1 MSGLEW
7 LAVPPILESGVKA
20 IFKAYMLN
28 KAALETFDDAVKAVS
43 DLEVCHLRLVFWLI
57 ASGTISAR
65 ADGEA
70 SDPVRPPEL
79 MQQLY
84 PVILSQFQ
92 DDFAELQ
99 TIFSRY
105 KFPVTLSEYSLVGQE
120 ATRPSV
126 PWTVD
131 SIRAVQG
138 QIMAKLKQDMSYRR
152 KVKFQ
157 TIDKKRVQDILSRL
171 SKHLD
176 SLFSSLSAAGRLQW
190 DVEDRIYTLSKVSN
204 KPIKELLNLVQE
216 ARFNGETAHAARFM
230 TVATFKQAKG
240 EYLHHLEAQRGLRPV
255 TRYSTYLKDASL
267 ELDAASR
274 PTARQLGSL
283 RVAGVRDQSVM
294 VEMFRKKDRGG
305 LVLIQQAEVNLLCSL
320 LSGSSPDIHPDLR
333 VLQCLGHLT
342 HPTDMNLYALVFAL
356 PQTSSA
362 SMPITLQSL
371 LLVERNTPERLP
383 TLESRLSLAIQ
394 LAKAVWRIHHYGWFH
409 KSLLSSNIL
418 FFPSKSDE
426 EPDIARGFFLAGFD
440 NMRLQT
446 SLGLTNTASAADMTS
461 RANFYRHPAFMGG
474 VTDFSVVD
482 GYAPAFDL
490 WSLGVILCEIAMW
503 TPVDSGKFVRS
514 GSRSNTN
521 TPEQMAQRFK
531 ARKGEELYP
540 QSPISELAH
549 RMGTGYERAVVNCF
563 AAGDNAR
570 EPRWVAENIIRPLIQ
585 STDK

>member
-1 MSGLEW
+1 MQEGR
-7 LAVPPILESGVKA
+7 
-20 IFKAYMLN
+20 
-28 KAALETFDDAVKAVS
+28 AALETFDDAVKAVS

-65 ADGEA
+65 ADGEVN
-70 SDPVRPPEL
+70 DPVRPPEL

-99 TIFSRY
+99 TIFARY
-105 KFPVTLSEYSLVGQE
+105 KFPVTFAECSLVGEE
-120 ATRPSV
+120 AARPSV

-138 QIMAKLKQDMSYRR
+138 QIMAKLKQDMSYHR

-157 TIDKKRVQDILSRL
+157 TMDKKRVEDILSRL

-190 DVEDRIYTLSKVSN
+190 DVEDRIYTLSKVPN
-204 KPIKELLNLVQE
+204 KPINELLVLAQE
-216 ARFNGETAHAARFM
+216 ARFQGEGAHAARYM
-230 TVATFKQAKG
+230 TVATFKQAKE
-240 EYLHHLEAQRGLRPV
+240 EYLHHMDAQRGLRPV
-255 TRYSTYLKDASL
+255 TRYSTYLGNAIL
-267 ELDAASR
+267 ELDAASH
-274 PTARQLGSL
+274 PAARQLGKL
-283 RVAGVRDQSVM
+283 RVPGVKEQSVM

-320 LSGSSPDIHPDLR
+320 LSGSSPDIHPDLQ

-356 PQTSSA
+356 PQTSA
-362 SMPITLQSL
+362 ISMPVTLQSL
-371 LLVERNTPERLP
+371 LLIERKTPERLP
-383 TLESRLSLAIQ
+383 TLESRLSLAIR
-394 LAKAVWRIHHYGWFH
+394 LTKAVWRIHHYGWFH
-409 KSLLSSNIL
+409 KCLSSSNIL
-418 FFPSKSDE
+418 YFPSSPGE
-426 EPDIARGFFLAGFD
+426 EPEIARGFFLAGFD

-461 RANFYRHPAFMGG
+461 RANFYRHPAFLGG
-474 VTDFSVVD
+474 VTDFDVVD

-503 TPVDSGKFVRS
+503 APVDSGKFVRS
-514 GSRSNTN
+514 RSNTN
-521 TPEQMAQRFK
+521 KPEQMAQIFK

-540 QSPISELAH
+540 LSPISELAH

-563 AAGDNAR
+563 AAGDNAK
-570 EPRWVAENIIRPLIQ
+570 EPRWVAENIIRSLIQ
-585 STDK
+585 STDEQAVLRSIDTSG